1 VEFCERIKPYNVK
14 WFPAMRVDSKL
25 PLDLL
30 SLMKRSGCDAM
41 QIGIESLDDSV
52 LNSMQKKTTVQ
63 MIEQFLRTAK
73 KAGVDAGGGLIFGD
87 PAETID
93 TLNNSINFVKKN
105 ADLFPWLPII
115 PIILFPGSKLYED
128 AVKNGKINPLEHIR
142 NLCPAV
148 NVTSMSN
155 KDYLR
160 CVKELIPAAMQEM
173 NLLIREKYYSDKVK
187 GKLTAFNK
195 RTLTFEAEYVCPR
208 CGETHRRSVRI
219 DQFFDLFF
227 FRFCCDK
234 CCYELEFECG
244 FEDVDFGEIKQN
256 IEISV
261 KKLFERADGDIAV
274 WGIGKFYDAYH
285 GFFGDL
291 ETKYGN
297 GRKFILCDKSKA
309 GTRSIDG
316 RKIYCPDDVMPDVK
330 YCITSTRFWLE
341 IRQTINRE
349 FANCESIAFF
359 EIVFYGTRRCEYF
372 RKNRVAYDENLNV
385 PV

>member
-1 VEFCERIKPYNVK
+1 
-14 WFPAMRVDSKL
+14 MRVDSKL

-73 KAGVDAGGGLIFGD
+73 KAGVNAGGGLIFGD

-93 TLNNSINFVKKN
+93 TLNNSINFAKKN
-105 ADLFPWLPII
+105 ADLFPWFNIN
-115 PIILFPGSKLYED
+115 PIILFPGSKLYKD

-160 CVKELIPAAMQEM
+160 CVKELIPAAMQEIDS
-173 NLLIREKYYSDKVK
+173 LIREKYYSGKVK
-187 GKLTAFNK
+187 VKIAAFNK
-195 RTLTFEAEYVCPR
+195 RTLLFEAEYICPR
-208 CGETHRRSVRI
+208 CGETHKRSVRF
-219 DQFFDLFF
+219 DEFFALFLF
-227 FRFCCDK
+227 PFCCEN
-234 CCYELEFECG
+234 CGCELEFKLG
-244 FEDVDFGEIKQN
+244 FEGAFSGEIKQD

-261 KKLFERADGDIAV
+261 KKLFKRADGDIAV

-297 GRKFILCDKSKA
+297 GHKFILCDKSKA

-316 RKIYCPDDVMPDVK
+316 RKIYCPDDVMPNVK
-330 YCITSTRFWLE
+330 YCIISTGFWFE
-341 IRQTINRE
+341 ITRTINRE
-349 FANCESIAFF
+349 FTNCEPIAFF
-359 EIVFYGTRRCEYF
+359 ELVFYGTKIYDFSRKSQIEYS
-372 RKNRVAYDENLNV
+372 ENLNV